1 MWYLQEC
8 DGKFADTKELG
19 LSLIGKV
26 NLFQF
31 SVKRI
36 KITPIQVHS
45 YKTSVSVFGNIQ
57 DSL

>member
-1 MWYLQEC
+1 MGNEEGFV
-8 DGKFADTKELG
+8 DAKELG
-19 LSLIGKV
+19 LSLIRKV

-31 SVKRI
+31 SGKTI
-36 KITPIQVHS
+36 KMTPIQVYS